1 MDGVRFCCINVA
13 VCVLE
18 RTESLTHRRLGMAHV
33 RIGIELPWDV
43 LGQED
48 GLGLLHSERL

>member
-1 MDGVRFCCINVA
+1 
-13 VCVLE
+13 
-18 RTESLTHRRLGMAHV
+18 MAHV

-43 LGQED
+43 LGKED